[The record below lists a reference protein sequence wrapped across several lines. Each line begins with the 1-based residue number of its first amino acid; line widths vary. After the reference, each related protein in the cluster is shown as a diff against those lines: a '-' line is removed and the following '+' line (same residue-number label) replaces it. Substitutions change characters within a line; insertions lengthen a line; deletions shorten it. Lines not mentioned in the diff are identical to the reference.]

1 MALVRDANGNL
12 VDDGLGPQGRPAA
25 PRGLAAAAATPP
37 AIGGAG
43 QRGAVPSY
51 TVTSTAGG
59 PRGTGPVITPT
70 AQAPDGARPAAPSA
84 AGSSF
89 FADATRYAADAAQ
102 RVGPIA
108 YAVPGAVGLLP
119 ALSLAR
125 SDANEQQPAATP
137 AQPAMDPQIAA
148 AFAARDSRRAAD
160 AAELTANADVLAQD
174 RANLSAAV
182 GPQFV
187 GPEPDRDAPRPSTA
201 PAPIAGERGNYN
213 LANTSNV
220 DSQGRITTRLRQ
232 PDNIIEGGYGQF
244 GGGRAAQFLA
254 SRRNTGGGGG
264 MSDAS
269 EEVRLRNQLTSND
282 PFERR
287 AAREQMAARQALQLD
302 AGATQRTGMQLE
314 GEQIRASLA
323 GEAAIQAA
331 QATAVGKQ
339 YEAQME
345 GEYGLREAE
354 IGARG
359 TIGAARESA
368 NSGSSLKALAEA
380 DLITRR
386 ADAALKAE
394 KAGDIAARDRLYGVA
409 PPTRRVLTQD
419 FKGDVI
425 AADGYPVS
433 EEEAAAFRRAPL
445 PPPQ

>member
-1 MALVRDANGNL
+1 
-12 VDDGLGPQGRPAA
+12 
-25 PRGLAAAAATPP
+25 
-37 AIGGAG
+37 
-43 QRGAVPSY
+43 
-51 TVTSTAGG
+51 
-59 PRGTGPVITPT
+59 
-70 AQAPDGARPAAPSA
+70 
-84 AGSSF
+84 
-89 FADATRYAADAAQ
+89 
-102 RVGPIA
+102 
-108 YAVPGAVGLLP
+108 
-119 ALSLAR
+119 
-125 SDANEQQPAATP
+125 
-137 AQPAMDPQIAA
+137 
-148 AFAARDSRRAAD
+148 
-160 AAELTANADVLAQD
+160 
-174 RANLSAAV
+174 
-182 GPQFV
+182 
-187 GPEPDRDAPRPSTA
+187 
-201 PAPIAGERGNYN
+201 
-213 LANTSNV
+213 
-220 DSQGRITTRLRQ
+220 
-232 PDNIIEGGYGQF
+232 
-244 GGGRAAQFLA
+244 
-254 SRRNTGGGGG
+254 

-302 AGATQRTGMQLE
+302 AGATERQGMQLE

-323 GEAAIQAA
+323 GEAAVQAA

-386 ADAALKAE
+386 ANAALQAE
-394 KAGDIAARDRLYGVA
+394 MAGDIAARDRLYGVA
-409 PPTRRVLTQD
+409 PPVRRVLTQD